1 VEGPSL
7 DALGA
12 DTGMRVLLTDRFCDR
27 AKSTSAQTDYFD
39 ESVSGLALRE
49 RFRHGTRLL
58 RWRPDKA
65 PKQCTIDQIKQKKA
79 KLMALL
85 D

>member
-58 RWRPDKA
+58 RAPRQGAKAVHHRSDQAEENKPDDA
-65 PKQCTIDQIKQKKA
+65 A
-79 KLMALL
+79 
-85 D
+85 